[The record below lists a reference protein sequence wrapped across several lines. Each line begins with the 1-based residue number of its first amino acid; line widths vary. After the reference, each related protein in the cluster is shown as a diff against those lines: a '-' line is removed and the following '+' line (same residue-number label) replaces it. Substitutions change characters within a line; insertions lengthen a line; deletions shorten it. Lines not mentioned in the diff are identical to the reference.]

1 MRSRAQERGFTLI
14 ELMIAVVILALLATI
29 ALPAYRGQVL
39 RTHRAVARAALV
51 DLAAKMEVELLK
63 TGAYPTNFNFHLAG
77 SNAAM
82 NDLSRYAITAG
93 GEVQAARDDRSLYE
107 ISLET
112 GDAALTTRRFR
123 LVATAVNG
131 QAEDGACTSLSIDSA
146 GRRLPVAGSAAGGDC
161 WTR

>member
-82 NDLSRYAITAG
+82 NDLSGYAITAG

-123 LVATAVNG
+123 LVATAVNS

>member
-1 MRSRAQERGFTLI
+1 MRFRARMRGVTLI

-51 DLAAKMEVELLK
+51 DLAAKMEVAQLK
-63 TGAYPTNFNFHLAG
+63 TGAYPVDFNFHLAG

-82 NDLSRYAITAG
+82 NDLSRYAITAS

-112 GDAALTTRRFR
+112 ADAAATTRRFK

-131 QAEDGACTSLSIDSA
+131 QAADAACASLSIDSA
-146 GRRLPVAGSAAGGDC
+146 GRRLPVAGSGAGGDC